1 MKELALFAGQ
11 GGGIYGSI
19 ILGWETVAYVERNKH
34 CQKVLRQRMQ
44 DGWFDQGEIYDDIAE
59 FNRNYAHKYRGLI
72 DVLTGG
78 FPCQPHSVCGKRE
91 GESDER
97 YLWPEIEKTI
107 EIVRPARL
115 FFENVR
121 GLLSDAAIID
131 VCRIIESLGYQLS
144 APLLLGSNDCGNI
157 HERKRVWIYAT
168 DPAQQP
174 SDARRAETTQHK
186 KQPASKLRNSNQ
198 QFSNARIRSFEQLL
212 SEPNIPEPIF
222 YGMDDELPDRRQ
234 QLTAIG
240 NGQDPIVMATA
251 YKILSGETA

>member
-1 MKELALFAGQ
+1 MTLK
-11 GGGIYGSI
+11 GST
-19 ILGWETVAYVERNKH
+19 ETMQQSTEGLWMSSQEGFHVSRTAWVENARA
-34 CQKVLRQRMQ
+34 KV
-44 DGWFDQGEIYDDIAE
+44 
-59 FNRNYAHKYRGLI
+59 
-72 DVLTGG
+72 T
-78 FPCQPHSVCGKRE
+78 SVISGVK
-91 GESDER
+91 
-97 YLWPEIEKTI
+97 LKKTI
-107 EIVRPARL
+107 EIIRPARL

-131 VCRIIESLGYQLS
+131 VCGIIEGLGYQLS

-174 SDARRAETTQHK
+174 SYARGTETTQYK
-186 KQPASKLRNSNQ
+186 KQPASKSRDGNQ

-212 SEPNIPEPIF
+212 SESNVPEPVF

-251 YKILSGETA
+251 YKILSGEIA